1 MRKILAIAFFL
12 LVFCG
17 FAFLSYK
24 AINSWLSVSSGQGPV
39 IFDGNDTKLM
49 LGWLAIA
56 AAAVHFVLWPEQ
68 WSMKERKTRKKLD
81 LKNALFVGIVV
92 TGILGLHKAIF
103 AGGYLTRAE
112 DYARAHGYTIV
123 CDEISY
129 KYGKK
134 LTMAKSAGGCKS

>member
-1 MRKILAIAFFL
+1 MRKIFAVAFL
-12 LVFCG
+12 LLGFGG

-49 LGWLAIA
+49 LGWFAIA
-56 AAAVHFVLWPEQ
+56 AAAFHFVLWPEQ
-68 WSMKERKTRKKLD
+68 WSMKQRKIRKPFD
-81 LKNALFVGIVV
+81 LKNALFVGIVI
-92 TGILGLHKAIF
+92 TGILGLQKAIF
-103 AGGYLTRAE
+103 AGGYLARAE
-112 DYARAHGYTIV
+112 DYARAHGYTVV